1 MVSLEFV
8 AKRYNI
14 AAEPVQEETASA
26 QKRGCR
32 ARATHP
38 GAVNYILVKQLGVGK

>member
-8 AKRYNI
+8 AKRYNV
-14 AAEPVQEETASA
+14 ATESVQKETASLL
-26 QKRGCR
+26 KRGCR

-38 GAVNYILVKQLGVGK
+38 GAVDYIITKPLAFI

>member
-1 MVSLEFV
+1 MVSLESA
-8 AKRYNI
+8 AKRYNYG
-14 AAEPVQEETASA
+14 AGSVQKETASA

-32 ARATHP
+32 ARAAHP